1 MFRLVPVQAGST
13 GERSVRGREWDGRG
27 TGEREWA
34 MAASPGDNVPV
45 ASLSPALESVLGRE
59 EGGSG
64 ATRWRGGR
72 EREARVSW
80 HIPVG
85 PPRSENGRICTDS
98 SLS

>member
-1 MFRLVPVQAGST
+1 VQAGST
-13 GERSVRGREWDGRG
+13 GERSLWRREWDGRG
-27 TGEREWA
+27 AGEPERA
-34 MAASPGDNVPV
+34 MAVSPGDSVSV
-45 ASLSPALESVLGRE
+45 VSLSPALESMLGRE